1 MVTRCTSTEGPGE
14 GMESTKLKERE
25 KNIQTYFSTKPQ
37 ILRKGTDHYFMNLS
51 PLSAGCGVS
60 LTKERK

>member
-1 MVTRCTSTEGPGE
+1 
-14 GMESTKLKERE
+14 MESTKLKERE